1 MDVGWQ
7 TGFEHW
13 TIHMWLMWH
22 RTWTPKIKHDSGTMW
37 NHFFPEVP
45 LEASFANWSNVS
57 SGANKWGHWFRHKNT
72 SDALQAQFV
81 KCALSLL
88 DDDCSQRPGFSWV
101 RWKVSVSQIHEKRT
115 CSGSG
120 CHRGIQS
127 SASLPTSSSLGLA
140 HKSTGMLFVSD
151 VHPFSNV
158 IWTLDIFM
166 VQHLAP
172 SLVKQAL
179 LQLSHSNSTMQPGFE
194 TQDNTWHLHLVITFY
209 SSHEDKLWRLNVFLS
224 VGWEIIKQ
232 LLGLWFSPRP
242 FYAISSQFSHYC
254 I

>member
-1 MDVGWQ
+1 MWHVMDVGWQ

-13 TIHMWLMWH
+13 TIYMWLMWH
-22 RTWTPKIKHDSGTMW
+22 RTWTPKIKHDSGIMW

-45 LEASFANWSNVS
+45 LEPSFANWSNVS

-127 SASLPTSSSLGLA
+127 SAS
-140 HKSTGMLFVSD
+140 
-151 VHPFSNV
+151 HPYQR
-158 IWTLDIFM
+158 L
-166 VQHLAP
+166 HH
-172 SLVKQAL
+172 LVKPTNQQVCCSWVMFIHSAMSFEL
-179 LQLSHSNSTMQPGFE
+179 LTFHSAAFGSKSCE
-194 TQDNTWHLHLVITFY
+194 
-209 SSHEDKLWRLNVFLS
+209 
-224 VGWEIIKQ
+224 
-232 LLGLWFSPRP
+232 
-242 FYAISSQFSHYC
+242 
-254 I
+254 